1 MPFGVPLGHAMAP
14 EAAGAAISPKTAS
27 GETYCRAQADP
38 RARFLAAAGLAR
50 LVSAFCPQH
59 DGRVNAK
66 AINTRKAR
74 RASSSKPTVTEAVP
88 VDTDLNE
95 ELDADEPRASG
106 RPRVAPNSGDVFGA
120 AELARHVAE
129 SLRHH
134 RKTQQL
140 SLDDLAQKS
149 GVSRAALSQIE
160 GARTNPTLAVLWKI
174 AVGLGMPFQQLLGT
188 NAGAG
193 PKVLRAGDSPPLRS
207 ANGQMESRLLSP
219 GGAPPGLEVYELR
232 LTPRGS
238 YQSEPHS
245 TGTTETLVVLT
256 GALRLTVGDEA
267 FELATGDSIFFN
279 ADVPHVYES
288 RSSHPTR
295 CINVIGYPRS

>member
-1 MPFGVPLGHAMAP
+1 M
-14 EAAGAAISPKTAS
+14 
-27 GETYCRAQADP
+27 
-38 RARFLAAAGLAR
+38 
-50 LVSAFCPQH
+50 
-59 DGRVNAK
+59 NAK
-66 AINTRKAR
+66 ATSSKKPR
-74 RASSSKPTVTEAVP
+74 RAASAKAAAVEVQRPEAP
-88 VDTDLNE
+88 EEELE
-95 ELDADEPRASG
+95 ELDDEPSPRGSA

-134 RKTQQL
+134 RKIQQL

-188 NAGAG
+188 QAGSG
-193 PKVLRAGDSPPLRS
+193 PKILRAGDSPPLRS

-232 LTPRGS
+232 LSPRGS
-238 YQSEPHS
+238 YQSEAHS
-245 TGTTETLVVLT
+245 KGTTETLVVLT
-256 GALRLTVGDEA
+256 GALRMTVGDESY
-267 FELATGDSIFFN
+267 ELATGDTIFFN
-279 ADVPHVYES
+279 ADVTHTYES

-295 CINVIGYPRS
+295 CLNVIAYPRT